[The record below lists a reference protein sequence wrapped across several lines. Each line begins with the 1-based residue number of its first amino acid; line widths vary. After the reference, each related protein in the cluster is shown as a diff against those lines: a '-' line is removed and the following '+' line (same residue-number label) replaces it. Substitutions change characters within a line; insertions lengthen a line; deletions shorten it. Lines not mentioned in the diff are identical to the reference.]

1 MADHAKPIPEG
12 YHAVTPHLIVSDA
25 ARAIEFYKRA
35 FGAQEISRMEG
46 PHAKIVH
53 AELKIG
59 DSIIM
64 LSDEMPEG
72 CRSPGSL
79 GGSTVSIFLYVNDVD
94 LAFNQA
100 VASGAKVEMPVTD
113 MFWGDRCGRLTDPFG
128 HSWSMATHQEDVAP
142 EEMRR
147 RAQAVSGL
155 NQFASHLDLKIESRR
170 A

>member
-1 MADHAKPIPEG
+1 MIGIRRVDYSLRFLNG
-12 YHAVTPHLIVSDA
+12 N
-25 ARAIEFYKRA
+25 AIANR
-35 FGAQEISRMEG
+35 
-46 PHAKIVH
+46 
-53 AELKIG
+53 L
-59 DSIIM
+59 
-64 LSDEMPEG
+64 
-72 CRSPGSL
+72 
-79 GGSTVSIFLYVNDVD
+79 
-94 LAFNQA
+94 QA

>member
-1 MADHAKPIPEG
+1 LP
-12 YHAVTPHLIVSDA
+12 
-25 ARAIEFYKRA
+25 R
-35 FGAQEISRMEG
+35 
-46 PHAKIVH
+46 
-53 AELKIG
+53 
-59 DSIIM
+59 
-64 LSDEMPEG
+64 
-72 CRSPGSL
+72 SL

-155 NQFASHLDLKIESRR
+155 NQFASHLHLKIESRR